1 MRLRVIPKYSLKY
14 IGEKTIERMAQL
26 KKDSGEVIESG
37 EDKST
42 AFNDYFLSD
51 FTKKKKNLATI
62 SKRFHVYMGENNAKL
77 RDVHIARQ
85 IVQVKISRLK
95 KKQVVRF

>member
-51 FTKKKKNLATI
+51 FTKKKK
-62 SKRFHVYMGENNAKL
+62 SCYHF
-77 RDVHIARQ
+77 
-85 IVQVKISRLK
+85 
-95 KKQVVRF
+95 